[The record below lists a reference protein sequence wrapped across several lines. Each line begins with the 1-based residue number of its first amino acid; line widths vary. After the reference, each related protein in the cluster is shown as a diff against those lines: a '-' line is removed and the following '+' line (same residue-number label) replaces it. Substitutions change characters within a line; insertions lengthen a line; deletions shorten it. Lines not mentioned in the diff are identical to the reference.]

1 MKSDE
6 FVREVDEAVRRER
19 WMALWEQYRAY
30 ILGTAIAVAVGTGA
44 GVAWRQ
50 WQESDRLAEARSF
63 AAAAELL
70 GQGQAAEA
78 AAAFAELADE
88 SDTGFTVLA
97 RLRQAEALGEA
108 GEVGP
113 KRQTLE
119 ALATSDEA
127 APTYRS
133 LARLLEAQAE
143 LGQGNPGAIDDLLT
157 RTVDAWLPSTK
168 ELAALGKLQ
177 QGELEAARTLLT
189 ELIDATETPAS
200 LRARARELRASL
212 GGEAED
218 PAPSGARDDG
228 STATA
233 P

>member
-1 MKSDE
+1 VKSDE

-19 WMALWEQYRAY
+19 WLALWQQYRAY
-30 ILGTAIAVAVGTGA
+30 ILGTAIAVVVGTGA

-50 WQESDRLAEARSF
+50 WQVSDRLAEARSF
-63 AAAAELL
+63 AAAEELL

-78 AAAFAELADE
+78 AGAFAELADE

-108 GEVGP
+108 GELGP
-113 KRQTLE
+113 KRQTLQ

-133 LARLLEAQAE
+133 LARLLEAQVD
-143 LGQGNPGAIDDLLT
+143 LGEGNPGAVDGLLARNDDPF
-157 RTVDAWLPSTK
+157 RSSAK
-168 ELAALGKLQ
+168 ELEALGKLQ
-177 QGELEAARTLLT
+177 QGEIEAARALLT
-189 ELIDATETPAS
+189 ELIDAPATPVS

-212 GGEAED
+212 GDGSGE
-218 PAPSGARDDG
+218 PAASGPRDDG
-228 STATA
+228 SAASA